1 MYISI
6 EIYKKDVNQK
16 VQRNINRREKKNV
29 SYFSRRIPST
39 LLVKSTV
46 VDKSTDKKLPPRLH
60 VQYGVSGRR
69 LCVVCAFLSA

>member
-1 MYISI
+1 MWHILMYISI

-46 VDKSTDKKLPPRLH
+46 VDK
-60 VQYGVSGRR
+60 
-69 LCVVCAFLSA
+69 